1 MSSRH
6 YFQGRIAVLLLT
18 VACCSHAI
26 QAPIHVGTPPQA
38 FVSPSRPHLPRDC
51 LTSRVRAPPQNVILD
66 TGSADF
72 WLADTNCTTAEC
84 LLVRTFAANNSESS
98 VPAATDFSI
107 RYGQVRTP
115 ADTFKESLLLS
126 ALSLLSTGHG
136 IGHALE

>member
-1 MSSRH
+1 MCCSALTL
-6 YFQGRIAVLLLT
+6 IAIRRRYTLARLHKPLLVRRDHVLLE
-18 VACCSHAI
+18 A
-26 QAPIHVGTPPQA
+26 
-38 FVSPSRPHLPRDC
+38 R
-51 LTSRVRAPPQNVILD
+51 LTSTSWAPPQNVILD

-115 ADTFKESLLLS
+115 PDLPLSDTLPC
-126 ALSLLSTGHG
+126 
-136 IGHALE
+136 